1 MRKSMKKMVAI
12 VSALTVMA
20 SGINFSATEA
30 ASEKVQWFARDYNLP
45 DTSKGKDI
53 IGYAT
58 MHASSETYTGLIT
71 YMTDLANRKLTLNC
85 TTHKMSTGP
94 LVYNNVG
101 SMSWTISG
109 AISNV
114 TYRMDAYTS
123 MTANLKVYGIIE
135 R

>member
-20 SGINFSATEA
+20 WGMVYSTAEA
-30 ASEKVQWFARDYNLP
+30 ASETVDWYACDHNTP
-45 DTSKGKDI
+45 DGKGGDVT
-53 IGYAT
+53 GYAT
-58 MHASSETYTGLIT
+58 LHASSERYTGNVT
-71 YMTDLANRKLTLNC
+71 TMTDLVNRKLTLNC
-85 TTHKMSTGP
+85 TTHKMSTGT
-94 LVYNNVG
+94 LEYNNTG

-109 AISNV
+109 SINKV

-123 MTANLKVYGIIE
+123 LTAILRVYGNIT

>member
-1 MRKSMKKMVAI
+1 
-12 VSALTVMA
+12 
-20 SGINFSATEA
+20 
-30 ASEKVQWFARDYNLP
+30 
-45 DTSKGKDI
+45 
-53 IGYAT
+53 
-58 MHASSETYTGLIT
+58 
-71 YMTDLANRKLTLNC
+71 MTDLVNRKLTLNC

-109 AISNV
+109 AISKV

-123 MTANLKVYGIIE
+123 IAADFTVYGIIE